1 MYAALYILSTKKC
14 LITAEKF
21 KYLCI
26 LMVLRMDIHCT
37 CKLLS
42 LSCATL
48 FAYSTCENICKA
60 VVFPYSVP
68 ELSFIEP
75 QGLTSDHVKELTEEV
90 EKLAKENVG
99 EVHMHVRRKRG
110 ERAWQ

>member
-1 MYAALYILSTKKC
+1 M
-14 LITAEKF
+14 
-21 KYLCI
+21 
-26 LMVLRMDIHCT
+26 
-37 CKLLS
+37 CK
-42 LSCATL
+42 T
-48 FAYSTCENICKA
+48 

-99 EVHMHVRRKRG
+99 EVHVHVHIRRKRE
-110 ERAWQ
+110 ERAW